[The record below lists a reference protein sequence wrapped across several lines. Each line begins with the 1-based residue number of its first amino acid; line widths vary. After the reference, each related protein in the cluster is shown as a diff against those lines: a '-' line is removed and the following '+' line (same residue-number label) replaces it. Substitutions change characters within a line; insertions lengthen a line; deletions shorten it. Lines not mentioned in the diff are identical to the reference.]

1 MPLLHLII
9 LALVQGITEFLP
21 ISSSGHLVLAHS
33 ALGHT
38 AEGFA
43 AQNKI
48 LDIAVH
54 LGTLVAVCA
63 YFWRD
68 LLAMIKGGFDIL
80 LFKNTEN
87 RKKSLLILI
96 GSIPVIAAGFVINM
110 FGAEMFDKVVIIG
123 WTTLIFGVVLWVV
136 DEKMPQDKEFE
147 TMGYKHA
154 LYIGLSQILALIP
167 GTSRSGITMITAR
180 ALNYTRVEAARFS
193 MLLGIVAISGAGALK
208 SIDVISD
215 WDSAFAL
222 DLGMA
227 AAFSFV
233 SALLAIALMMKW
245 LSKASFKPFAIYRIA
260 LGLVLLGLV
269 YGGVVA

>member
-21 ISSSGHLVLAHS
+21 ISSSGHLVLAHT

-80 LFKNTEN
+80 LFKNTDN

-123 WTTLIFGVVLWVV
+123 WTTLIFGFVLWVV
-136 DEKMPQDKEFE
+136 DEKMPQDKAFE
-147 TMGYKHA
+147 TMSYKHA

-208 SIDVISD
+208 SLDVFKD

-222 DLGMA
+222 DLGLA

-233 SALLAIALMMKW
+233 SALIAIVLMMKW

-269 YGGVVA
+269 YGGVVT